1 MISEKKE
8 VKKLFTVLMG
18 VEGTLEIPILAVD
31 DEEAISTVEIMNL
44 EDMLKTRTDY
54 NLDVDPLEV
63 WEEKEKEE

>member
-1 MISEKKE
+1 MGDEKKE

-18 VEGTLEIPILAVD
+18 VEGTLEIPILAID
-31 DEEAISTVEIMNL
+31 DGEAVSTVEIMSL

-63 WEEKEKEE
+63 WEEKEKKE